1 MRRNFSWNLFFSSSL
16 VLKILK
22 DAHNAGKKFRVV
34 VVDSRPKFEGE
45 VFSQQWLELFWELT
59 KTHCSI
65 YAEWTFTCTCN
76 SLKRDEKPESQTLR
90 WETSAYYWA
99 LPDCTCVIKS
109 QHLFTLP
116 LVSLLLGRE
125 CLRRLVKEGIRCSYV
140 LISAISYVI
149 KEVSIFWK

>member
-1 MRRNFSWNLFFSSSL
+1 MQNELLHVL
-16 VLKILK
+16 V
-22 DAHNAGKKFRVV
+22 
-34 VVDSRPKFEGE
+34 
-45 VFSQQWLELFWELT
+45 
-59 KTHCSI
+59 THLNVTRSPRI
-65 YAEWTFTCTCN
+65 GPR
-76 SLKRDEKPESQTLR
+76 SLR

-109 QHLFTLP
+109 QHLFTLS

-149 KEVSIFWK
+149 KEVSIFLK